1 MAKKYRYAK
10 AEPCVQAII
19 FARVSTKEQEPGAS
33 LKAQR
38 EAMEDYCN
46 KIGLPIVQKYK
57 VIESSTNGKR
67 VQFNEM
73 LDAKQQ

>member
-10 AEPCVQAII
+10 AAPCVQAVI

-33 LKAQR
+33 LKDQK

-46 KIGLPIVQKYK
+46 KKGLPLFRNIKRLKVPPMANVQNSMKC
-57 VIESSTNGKR
+57 
-67 VQFNEM
+67 
-73 LDAKQQ
+73 